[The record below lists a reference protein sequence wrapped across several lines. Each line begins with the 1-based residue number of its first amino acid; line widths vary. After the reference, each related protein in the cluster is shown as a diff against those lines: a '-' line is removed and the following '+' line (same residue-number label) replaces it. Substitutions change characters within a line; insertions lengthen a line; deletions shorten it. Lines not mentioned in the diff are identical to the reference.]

1 MQNTK
6 DYFVI
11 KNFALNVGI
20 KAYWYTKDIVD
31 KKYLNQGI
39 DNIHRGFIKEGCDKR
54 KKPVPT
60 FTTIEIYFEV
70 KRFYEKK
77 ITICGYRGLIYFL
90 DIKKIL
96 N

>member
-1 MQNTK
+1 MGVYQ
-6 DYFVI
+6 
-11 KNFALNVGI
+11 I
-20 KAYWYTKDIVD
+20 KAVK
-31 KKYLNQGI
+31 
-39 DNIHRGFIKEGCDKR
+39 KR
-54 KKPVPT
+54 KTPVPT